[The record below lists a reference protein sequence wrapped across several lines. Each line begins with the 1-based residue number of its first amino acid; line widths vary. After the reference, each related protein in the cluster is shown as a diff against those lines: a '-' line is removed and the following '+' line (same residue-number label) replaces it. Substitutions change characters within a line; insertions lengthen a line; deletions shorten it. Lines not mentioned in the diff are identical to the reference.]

1 MRVAAFGICL
11 VTLAWGQ
18 SSTPAHWR
26 YAPAEPA
33 LLLGA
38 DWRQV
43 SQSKLTA
50 MPAAVSASLDFVEE
64 MTSLLVA
71 VEPGSAQNRFLAVAT
86 GRFNLT
92 KLRMMAA
99 ADGAKTGRYRGV
111 EFFSASGVEVAV
123 IDARTVLVGDT
134 KLVRAGVDRGTAA
147 TPRESALWRRA
158 AELSESYAVWIASA
172 SLQAF
177 QPAGARSPF
186 SGLRSLDGGI
196 ALNRGLEMAFDLGAS
211 SEESAVAIESMLHAA
226 AASPAL
232 HDLAVGR
239 EGANVR
245 FTASLDIAQM
255 ETGLKA
261 MLAGGPLQRASLMDW
276 VVSGAQPTQSAPAA
290 VPVAFQPKVTAPP
303 AQKRV
308 IRIIGLVEGTREIP
322 FPSQLR

>member
-33 LLLGA
+33 LLVGA

-92 KLRMMAA
+92 RLRMMAA

-111 EFFSASGVEVAV
+111 EFFSAGGIEVAAV
-123 IDARTVLVGDT
+123 DARTVLVGDT
-134 KLVRAGVDRGTAA
+134 KLVRAAVDRGAAA

-158 AELSESYAVWIASA
+158 AELSASYAVWIVAPSTD
-172 SLQAF
+172 AF
-177 QPAGARSPF
+177 RAKQAGAPSPF

-196 ALNRGLEMAFDLGAS
+196 ALNRGLELAFDLGAS
-211 SEESAVAIESMLHAA
+211 SEESAEAIESILRA

-245 FTASLDIAQM
+245 FTASLDAAQF
-255 ETGLKA
+255 ETGLKTL
-261 MLAGGPLQRASLMDW
+261 LARGPVQRASLMDW
-276 VVSGAQPTQSAPAA
+276 VVSGAQSAPVA

-308 IRIIGLVEGTREIP
+308 IRIIGLEEGTREIP
-322 FPSQLR
+322 FPAPGW